1 MKHLAPQYSL
11 PLPDVAEVPPDESK
25 RVTDDAAHSCGHSSV
40 PTDLH
45 HCLSVLGKCRGIL
58 ESQNLLLLSTLL
70 AEAQVN
76 IMEVLKE
83 IER

>member
-11 PLPDVAEVPPDESK
+11 PLPERDKVPPDESK
-25 RVTDDAAHSCGHSSV
+25 RALDDAAHSCGHSSV
-40 PTDLH
+40 TTDLH
-45 HCLSVLGKCRGIL
+45 HCLSVLGKCRLLL
-58 ESQNLLLLSTLL
+58 ESQNRLLQSTVL

-76 IMEVLKE
+76 IMDVFKE

>member
-11 PLPDVAEVPPDESK
+11 PIQDAAEVPPDESK
-25 RVTDDAAHSCGHSSV
+25 RALDDAAHSCGHSSV

-58 ESQNLLLLSTLL
+58 ESQNLLNQSVVL
-70 AEAQVN
+70 AEAQN
-76 IMEVLKE
+76 KIMDVLKE